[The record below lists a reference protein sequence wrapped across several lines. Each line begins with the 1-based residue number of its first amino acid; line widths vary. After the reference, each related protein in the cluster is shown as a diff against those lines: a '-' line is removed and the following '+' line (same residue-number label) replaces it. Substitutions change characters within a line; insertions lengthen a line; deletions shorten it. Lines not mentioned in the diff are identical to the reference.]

1 VAHPWPP
8 PERAS
13 FDTDPRIARVEKQL
27 AGIDR
32 LLPDF
37 RAMHPMGARLPQEC
51 VAITAHEFASLQF
64 HTTWRVPTYQAWLD
78 GADLAPVYASHRRW
92 LQYLQWRA
100 PAERWVLKSPGHLW
114 SLPALLAV
122 YPDARIVQT
131 HRDPRRVLAS
141 LASLVAT
148 LRSLASDS
156 IDPREIGADWAERLA
171 DGLHRCAEARDSG
184 ALPLERVVDVHYVD
198 LVGREIETVRWIYER
213 FGLELPARAEE
224 RMRRHLAAHPKDR
237 HGAHR
242 YSLELS
248 GLDPE
253 RERRRFAFYAERF
266 GVAEE
271 PA

>member
-1 VAHPWPP
+1 V
-8 PERAS
+8 
-13 FDTDPRIARVEKQL
+13 DKQL

-32 LLPDF
+32 LLPGF

-51 VAITAHEFASLQF
+51 VAITAHEFASLLF
-64 HTTWRVPTYQAWLD
+64 HTTWRVPSYQAWLD
-78 GADLAPVYASHRRW
+78 GADLRPVYASHRRW

-100 PAERWVLKSPGHLW
+100 PGERWVLKSPGHLW
-114 SLPALLAV
+114 SLEALLAV

-156 IDPREIGADWAERLA
+156 IDPSEIGADWAERLA
-171 DGLHRCAEARDSG
+171 DGLRRCAEVRDSG
-184 ALPLERVVDVHYVD
+184 VLPLERVVDVHYAE

-213 FGLELPARAEE
+213 FGLELPAQAEE

-242 YSLELS
+242 YSLEQS
-248 GLDPE
+248 GLDPD
-253 RERRRFAFYAERF
+253 RERRRFAFYSERF